1 MNFASA
7 RSVRIASKWTRR
19 RSDGC
24 CLCLG
29 AFRAD
34 CIITY
39 GNCLLIMITLPR
51 RVPCGLHRT
60 RFGFEYAGLWP
71 LPRRV
76 PCGLHRQK
84 CTKHDVQFRGMC
96 RESVDSFSRH
106 CINMPCADYFPV
118 LFCCQGDLYRHCRQP
133 RTDNRPGFLMR
144 TAALF
149 YVCLGFALADTLVN
163 SHTGWRFWDRGQVLN
178 RLLVIL

>member
-1 MNFASA
+1 MPHVGSAWIASHQKMGGVLHDFDSA
-7 RSVRIASKWTRR
+7 RSVRIASTIVI
-19 RSDGC
+19 
-24 CLCLG
+24 
-29 AFRAD
+29 A
-34 CIITY
+34 
-39 GNCLLIMITLPR
+39 LLSVSAT
-51 RVPCGLHRT
+51 
-60 RFGFEYAGLWP
+60 

-133 RTDNRPGFLMR
+133 RTDNRPGFLVR

>member
-1 MNFASA
+1 MPSLGSVWTASA
-7 RSVRIASKWTRR
+7 L
-19 RSDGC
+19 DGRC
-24 CLCLG
+24 STPLFLCLG

-34 CIITY
+34 CI
-39 GNCLLIMITLPR
+39 CCFAHLRLI
-51 RVPCGLHRT
+51 VCS
-60 RFGFEYAGLWP
+60 

-84 CTKHDVQFRGMC
+84 CTRHDVQFRGMC

-133 RTDNRPGFLMR
+133 WTDNRPVFLVR
-144 TAALF
+144 TAPLF
-149 YVCLGFALADTLVN
+149 HVCLGFALADTLVN

-178 RLLVIL
+178 RLLMML